1 MALAWSRLKTTFL
14 KLMYQKVYLSYFS
27 WDVLKT
33 ILSFNSH
40 DLEFIM
46 VEFYCLLS
54 PNSVNRPYS
63 SRGRLTYTVPGADLG
78 SSYKLSALILS
89 L

>member
-14 KLMYQKVYLSYFS
+14 KLIYQKVYLSYFS

-33 ILSFNSH
+33 IPSFNSH

-54 PNSVNRPYS
+54 PNSENRPYS
-63 SRGRLTYTVPGADLG
+63 SSERLTYTVPGADLG
-78 SSYKLSALILS
+78 TSYELSALILS